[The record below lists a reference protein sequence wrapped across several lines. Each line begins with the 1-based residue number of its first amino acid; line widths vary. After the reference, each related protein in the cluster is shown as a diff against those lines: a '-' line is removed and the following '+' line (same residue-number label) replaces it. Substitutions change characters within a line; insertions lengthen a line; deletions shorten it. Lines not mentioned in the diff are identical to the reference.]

1 MKRLRRTVVGIGLA
15 GSFLVMAC
23 TGEDGANGAAGTPGT
38 AGVDGKNGSDGA
50 DGANGAGG
58 AKGDPGTKGGDGKN
72 GSNGADGSVGPEGP
86 PGPGTS
92 WLSFADLSFPKTNA
106 EKHQVRASSK
116 ANVDGTEIEIGFH
129 PILRSGEDPARAG
142 RACDLAAS
150 PTTCAGAQIAKNGT
164 VMLDDAGEPLVSNY
178 NDFSSLIEAGTSKF
192 LVHSFESNPAS
203 IYLTTLSQD
212 AAGAL
217 TATATKNI
225 DMSSVDGLY
234 RTCAG
239 SITPWK
245 THISAEEAQV
255 DARSVDAATTWS
267 ELKAAS
273 RWSEVRMMGRYLG
286 LDLNDA
292 NNDGDPDIDAATFQS
307 TYSSYFHGYAVEVGI
322 AENGTATVQKH
333 YAMGRF
339 GMELAYVMPDRKTA
353 FLTDDVGNGG
363 FFMFVADTAGDLSA
377 GTLYAMRVYQ
387 TSAAGSPF
395 AADLDW
401 ISLGHATD
409 AEIRALIHP
418 AAGTHIKFQDMFDTS
433 PVQTGNTCLDG
444 FTLVRANGNNDAL
457 ECLKLKSGQ
466 DIAASRLETRRYAAL
481 KGATAELTKAEGL
494 TYDPDLNRLYL
505 ALSDIGG
512 SMGTQN
518 GGANHINVPS
528 NSCGGVFAL
537 DVGPLAVDGTKVTD
551 FAAMNWYPLL
561 LGAPTSYPAGSS
573 FAGNSCSVNGLGN
586 PDNVTYLPKYQVLM
600 IGEDSGSGHQ
610 NDAMWAYHV
619 PSGRLTRMLTTPYGS
634 EVTSNYWVP
643 RFGGHGYLIT
653 AVQHPYTESDA
664 AHANDEGLATGTGS
678 WIGVVG
684 PFPALD

>member
-1 MKRLRRTVVGIGLA
+1 MKRLRRTVVGILT

-23 TGEDGANGAAGTPGT
+23 TGEDGANGANGTPGA
-38 AGVDGKNGSDGA
+38 AGADGRNGTSGVDGAKGDTGSKGADGKNGTDG
-50 DGANGAGG
+50 GG
-58 AKGDPGTKGGDGKN
+58 
-72 GSNGADGSVGPEGP
+72 GPEGP

-92 WLSFADLSFPKTNA
+92 WLSFADLGLPKTNE
-106 EKHQVRASSK
+106 EKHVVRASAK
-116 ANVDGTEIEIGFH
+116 ANVDGNEIAIGFH
-129 PILRSGEDPARAG
+129 SIIRSGEDPSRPS
-142 RACDLAAS
+142 RACDLVAS

-164 VMLDDAGEPLVSNY
+164 VLKDDSGEPLVSNY
-178 NDFSSLIEAGTSKF
+178 NDFSSLLEAGTSKF

-203 IYLTTLSQD
+203 IYVTTLSQD
-212 AAGAL
+212 AAGVL

-239 SITPWK
+239 SITPWN

-255 DARSVDAATTWS
+255 DARSVDAATTWA

-273 RWSEVRMMGRYLG
+273 RWSEVKMMGRYLG
-286 LDLNDA
+286 LDLTDA
-292 NNDGDPDIDAATFQS
+292 NNDGNPDIDAATFQS
-307 TYSSYFHGYAVEVGI
+307 TYSSYFHGYVVEVGV
-322 AENGTATVQKH
+322 AQNGTPTVHKH

-387 TSAAGSPF
+387 TSAAGAPF
-395 AADLDW
+395 SADLDW

-409 AEIRALIHP
+409 AEVRALIHP
-418 AAGTHIKFQDMFDTS
+418 AAGARIKFQDIFETS
-433 PVQTGNTCLDG
+433 AVQAGNTCSDG

-457 ECLKLKSGQ
+457 ECLKLKAGQ
-466 DIAASRLETRRYAAL
+466 DLAASRLETRRYAAL

-494 TYDPDLNRLYL
+494 TYDPDLHRLYI

-518 GGANHINVPS
+518 GGANHINVPA

-537 DVGPLAVDGTKVTD
+537 DVGPLAIDDAKITEY
-551 FAAMNWYPLL
+551 AAHNWYPLV
-561 LGAPTSYPAGSS
+561 LGTPAAYPAGSP
-573 FAGNSCSVNGLGN
+573 FAGNSCSVNGIGN

-600 IGEDSGSGHQ
+600 IGEDSSGGHQ

-643 RFGGHGYLIT
+643 RFGGHGYLLT
-653 AVQHPYTESDA
+653 AVQHPYTESDSGR
-664 AHANDEGLATGTGS
+664 ANDPESTGKGS
-678 WIGVVG
+678 WVGVVG